1 MKAAGGLGG
10 AAGQATGATEW
21 RWSPRSG
28 SEGDRE
34 AADGLIV
41 NTGHQD
47 QVVAEISTREGAL
60 RTAVV
65 YRTHAKALK
74 AECEQA
80 NYGEPDEVQFEM
92 CEFTDGRVAQRWRVV
107 ARSCVWWDS
116 LRDLYTIHI
125 YAHPEYGTR
134 VEWSDGK
141 VEEL

>member
-1 MKAAGGLGG
+1 MHRGIGRRDRRGLTLRD
-10 AAGQATGATEW
+10 AVDA
-21 RWSPRSG
+21 
-28 SEGDRE
+28 
-34 AADGLIV
+34 LIV
-41 NTGHQD
+41 HTGHQD
-47 QVVAEISTREGAL
+47 QVRPEFETSTREAAL

-92 CEFTDGRVAQRWRVV
+92 CEFTDGRVAQRWRVG
-107 ARSCVWWDS
+107 ARSCTWWDS
-116 LRDLYTIHI
+116 LHDLYTIHI

-134 VEWSDGK
+134 IEWSDGR